1 MYPSH
6 FTVTSTTFQL
16 PLHSGT
22 RCTARTG
29 YRISHLP
36 QGFWYRYCSNA
47 GGLVVLKAS
56 GHPDL
61 PPFRERFW
69 SKSEKSTLVMI
80 FGDNV
85 ILDWW
90 CDFWW
95 WCDVTS
101 ITSGKSQ
108 EIPSKSVE
116 VIRIIIQNTIF
127 MNIHAQARLLAKYE
141 LITPNSLREGAI
153 QKSISP
159 RCSFRHDWGQNTR
172 YR

>member
-6 FTVTSTTFQL
+6 FTVTFTTFQL

-29 YRISHLP
+29 YRISHLLHRTSGTV
-36 QGFWYRYCSNA
+36 QTLTGWWCSR
-47 GGLVVLKAS
+47 LLDTRVSHHS
-56 GHPDL
+56 GNVSGAKVKNRL
-61 PPFRERFW
+61 WWWF
-69 SKSEKSTLVMI
+69 LVMMWFWIDDVI
-80 FGDNV
+80 F
-85 ILDWW
+85 L
-90 CDFWW
+90 C

-101 ITSGKSQ
+101 VTSSKSS
-108 EIPSKSVE
+108 ETTSKSVE
-116 VIRIIIQNTIF
+116 IIRIVIQNIIF
-127 MNIHAQARLLAKYE
+127 MNIHAQAPLLVKYE

-159 RCSFRHDWGQNTR
+159 RCSFRRDWGQNTR